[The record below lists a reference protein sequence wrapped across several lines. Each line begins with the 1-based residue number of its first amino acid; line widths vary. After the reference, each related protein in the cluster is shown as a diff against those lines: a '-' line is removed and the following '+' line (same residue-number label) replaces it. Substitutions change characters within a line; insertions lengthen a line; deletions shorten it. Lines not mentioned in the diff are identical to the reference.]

1 MFAWWAVFWNHQILK
16 SSTFDKKRCR
26 ESWKAFLIYI
36 PREPTTNGFSDQIFQ
51 ETTGYLIFQLRLSL
65 TSTTTKKK
73 DILIFINNC
82 RIHPPTFIVDDIS
95 HYLTILLEKVIG
107 PRWNQVLKRNLL
119 DIKDLFIVVLKSD
132 NP

>member
-1 MFAWWAVFWNHQILK
+1 MMGCLLEPPNSQKFNLWQKAMQRKLKGFPYLHTSRTNNQRIQWPNLSRNHRLSHFSTQAVF
-16 SSTFDKKRCR
+16 DKH
-26 ESWKAFLIYI
+26 
-36 PREPTTNGFSDQIFQ
+36 NN
-51 ETTGYLIFQLRLSL
+51 
-65 TSTTTKKK
+65 KKK

-107 PRWNQVLKRNLL
+107 PRWNQVLKRDLL